1 MSDSPFGAPTFVRD
15 DPVRVLAAVIRRGER
30 YLICKRP
37 AGKRHAGAWEFPG
50 GKLLPGESLHD
61 AAVREIAEELGTRVT
76 GVGEVLFERRD
87 EGSVFVIAFVPVSM
101 AGVPRALE
109 HVEIRWAGVGEIAD
123 MELAPVDRLFFE
135 ACLR

>member
-1 MSDSPFGAPTFVRD
+1 MNAGTGDL
-15 DPVRVLAAVIRRGER
+15 VRVLAALIRRGDR
-30 YLICKRP
+30 YLVCKRP

-50 GKLLPGESLHD
+50 GKLLPGESLFD
-61 AAVREIAEELGTRVT
+61 AAVREIAEELGVGVT
-76 GVGEVLFERRD
+76 GVGDVLFERRD
-87 EGSVFVIAFVPVSM
+87 EGSVFVIAFVPVSI

-109 HVEIRWAGVGEIAD
+109 HEEIRWAGVGEIAD